1 MYKLKYIFILV
12 ITFAFFSCST
22 DQVEIALGIADPIEV
37 SVSEAS
43 VQDPVTRATLAGPVS
58 YFESG
63 DAIGIFVVDKSGNV
77 VKSNVKYTY
86 NGTSW
91 NPESGAAITYS
102 RDHKYYAYYPYTASV
117 AGAPISNAAYKDYPS
132 ADVVLKNLAS
142 SWTVQSDQS
151 TKANYKKSDLMTA
164 AYKGAGVDNNAVVF
178 QMTHKMGLATFAL
191 KSKTISGQKYHLD
204 SDPTYTWTYSTVTF
218 TSSDNFTASV
228 PYLYNSK
235 YYRIVRP
242 STNTTI
248 SAAKSTTVDDTYDWS
263 FTVNVSSSKYKD
275 YTLPD
280 PSFDAQTS
288 LTYTLQDGDILYSD
302 GAVSRSEADGVF
314 SDKNAIG
321 IVFTTKTSAADQ
333 ARGWTHGYAIALNNA
348 GMTTWGPDGEAPV
361 AGKNNHEGFNDLDGY
376 DETVKLV
383 NKGNYPAA
391 NMAWNFVA
399 KTKSGGNVSS
409 MSPKLS
415 HWYLPSAGQ
424 MYVFLTDFGG
434 LPKTPNGYHDEEYT
448 SRWAEGS
455 ATTLQDALNSRMK
468 KMAEAAGYDIDYL
481 VKSPGNG
488 EAFFWCSTP
497 SSCYSTTGVTDK
509 SGTVHKGYV
518 CSFKTQFW
526 VDDAIWFDNG
536 ANSWD
541 DLRNYDCQVRPF
553 IAF

>member
-1 MYKLKYIFILV
+1 MYKLKYIFIF
-12 ITFAFFSCST
+12 IIAFAFSSCST

-37 SVSEAS
+37 TVSETS
-43 VQDPVTRATLAGPVS
+43 LQDPVTRATLAGPVT

-117 AGAPISNAAYKDYPS
+117 AGAPTSSTAYKDYPS

-164 AYKGAGVDNNAVVF
+164 AYKGTGVDNNAVVF

-218 TSSDNFTASV
+218 TSSDNFTAGI

-302 GAVSRSEADGVF
+302 GAVSRSEAEGVF

-348 GMTTWGPDGEAPV
+348 GMAYWGPDGVAPV
-361 AGKNNHEGFNDLDGY
+361 EGRTNPDGFKDLEGY

-383 NKGNYPAA
+383 NNGNYPAA
-391 NMAWNFVA
+391 TMAWNYKA
-399 KTKSGGNVSS
+399 KTKSGGTISS
-409 MSPKLS
+409 MSSKLS
-415 HWYLPSAGQ
+415 HWFLPSAGQ

-434 LPKTPNGYHDEEYT
+434 LEKTPATIDNEYT
-448 SRWAEGS
+448 SRWSEGS
-455 ATTLQDALNSRMK
+455 ATILMDALNKRMK
-468 KMAEAAGYDIDYL
+468 KMADAAGYDIDYL
-481 VKSPGNG
+481 IKSLGSG
-488 EAFFWCSTP
+488 DAFFWCSTP
-497 SSCYSTTGVTDK
+497 SSRDISGVVKAQDGTEHTGLCTA
-509 SGTVHKGYV
+509 
-518 CSFKTQFW
+518 FKTQFW
-526 VDDAIWFDNG
+526 DDNAIWFDNVG
-536 ANSWD
+536 NGWD
-541 DLRNYDCQVRPF
+541 DLRHCLCKVRPF